1 MVRAFQEE
9 ELGEN
14 VEDLGPQWIALQFP
28 FSTIH
33 GHTEDRHPLGK
44 WRKKME
50 INIEKRNSLKV
61 LGIVKRNSKLPVT
74 KCIKVNYDNIIAHV
88 SGSF

>member
-1 MVRAFQEE
+1 M
-9 ELGEN
+9 
-14 VEDLGPQWIALQFP
+14 EDLGPRWIAIQFP

-33 GHTEDRHPLGK
+33 GQAEDRHPLGE
-44 WRKKME
+44 ME

-61 LGIVKRNSKLPVT
+61 LGMVKRNSRLPVT